1 MDTRDFP
8 GSPARGPAFPQQK
21 AFVLQ
26 FAAEAG
32 PETGVFRGRVQH
44 VASGEQASFRSLDE
58 LWAFVRGILLESLNP
73 PPALSA
79 AAGEDA

>member
-1 MDTRDFP
+1 MDRHDLP
-8 GSPARGPAFPQQK
+8 GGPARGPAFPQQK

-44 VASGEQASFRSLDE
+44 VATGEQASFQSLDE
-58 LWAFVRGILLESLNP
+58 LWAFVRGVLLEP
-73 PPALSA
+73 PPALA
-79 AAGEDA
+79 AGAGEDS